1 MRTII
6 ELFNNI
12 TPEFRV
18 LILASIPVVEL
29 RGAIPLGIAMGMG
42 AWKVFALAVL
52 GNSLPIVPL
61 MLYLEPL
68 ARYLSARNAQA
79 HKFFNWLFAR
89 TRRHSAQVDKYGAVG
104 LMLFVAIPLPGT
116 GAWTG
121 AILAFLL
128 GIRFWYAFWALFL
141 GVIEAG
147 ILVTLASLGV
157 KEVAHYFIDWEI
169 AGLVLLLG
177 VVLLFLY
184 QRRKIRNNRKR

>member
-18 LILASIPVVEL
+18 LILASLPVVEL

-42 AWKVFALAVL
+42 AWKVFALSVL
-52 GNSLPIVPL
+52 GNALPIVPL

-68 ARYLSARNAQA
+68 AKYLSTKSAKAQR
-79 HKFFNWLFAR
+79 FFHWLFAR
-89 TRRHSAQVDKYGAVG
+89 TRRHSAQVDKYGAMG
-104 LMLFVAIPLPGT
+104 LMIFVAIPLPGT

-128 GIRFWYAFWALFL
+128 GIRFWYAFWALLL

-147 ILVTLASLGV
+147 VLVTLASLGV
-157 KEVAHYFIDWEI
+157 KEVASYLIDWEL
-169 AGLVLLLG
+169 AGLALLLG
-177 VVLLFLY
+177 LILLFLY
-184 QRRKIRNNRKR
+184 QRRKRKLNNKR

>member
-1 MRTII
+1 MRTMI

-18 LILASIPVVEL
+18 LLLACIPVVEL

-61 MLYLEPL
+61 MLFLEPL
-68 ARYLSARNAQA
+68 AKFLSARSSQGQR
-79 HKFFNWLFAR
+79 FFQWLFAR

-104 LMLFVAIPLPGT
+104 LMLFVGIPLPGT

-128 GIRFWYAFWALFL
+128 GIRFRYAFWALLL

-157 KEVAHYFIDWEI
+157 KEVARYFIDWEI

-184 QRRKIRNNRKR
+184 QRWKRKINSKR